1 LKGGRICNKSM
12 GGRAVAVGIISLL
25 LISIF
30 PLDIDNHLHLEEES
44 VIHSSSAASI
54 AFSNGPIESESV
66 TGLKTVTFSISGT
79 GTIDSILVE
88 IASQGGAYST
98 LTNLTGTPWLFN
110 FDSTSVA
117 NGTYTMRATGW
128 DTDVDGS
135 TLTTTGE
142 FTIDNHIPEIT
153 AFTILSPDVGSGTS
167 NTDRAWFSIA
177 ETGTLEFRYGVSD
190 DDFNRATLQNVP
202 GPGSPSTD
210 GPSSLT
216 YGWDWS
222 SGSFSEG
229 TWNPRLTV
237 YDDSGLS
244 NTSTLFIGIDRTGP
258 TMSSITVGSGS
269 AWQSSTIVEL
279 SGILDGANDGTG
291 SGVETVELKIDSG
304 TWTAITTNTH
314 SITLEEGNH
323 TLELRAT
330 DTVGNVGNTIT
341 TSVQVDTTI
350 PEMVGWTVDALT
362 TDLVG
367 QANISFA
374 AYDLLSGIDES
385 GISLQYGFDLNG
397 VGLTPDL
404 SGQWLEVPGTGLDR
418 DLALANWATKSR
430 QYLMLRATVVD
441 EAGNS
446 ETTEPRAFQVMPG
459 LDLYWNVTETDVNKL
474 VVRPG
479 NTFGNITI
487 SGEIRS
493 NKAYPGSVAVILEAA
508 PADRNAATE
517 WTVMQAQ
524 TLLAGSLG
532 TGVAY
537 LTWNYTVPNSGQ
549 YDLRVRIDP
558 SNLIDENSEINNDH
572 YMVVTGADVSSP
584 GLVPSF
590 APTMIALLCAGFV
603 VAWLQQ
609 RD

>member
-1 LKGGRICNKSM
+1 M

-30 PLDIDNHLHLEEES
+30 PLDINNDLQLEEEA

-54 AFSNGPIESESV
+54 AFSNGPVQSESV
-66 TGLKTVTFSISGT
+66 TGLKTITFSISGT

-128 DTDVDGS
+128 DTDVDDS

-142 FTIDNHIPEIT
+142 FTIDNHVPDIT
-153 AFTILSPDVGSGTS
+153 AFTVLSPNVGAGTS
-167 NTDRAWFSIA
+167 SSDRAWFSIA

-269 AWQSSTIVEL
+269 TWQSSTNVEL
-279 SGILDGANDGTG
+279 SGVLDGANDGTG

-330 DTVGNVGNTIT
+330 DKVGNVGNTIT
-341 TSVQVDTTI
+341 ATVQVDTTI

-385 GISLQYGFDLNG
+385 EISLQYGFDLNG

-479 NTFGNITI
+479 DTFGNITI

-537 LTWNYTVPNSGQ
+537 LTWNYTVPNTGQ

-590 APTMIALLCAGFV
+590 APTMFALLCAGFV

>member
-1 LKGGRICNKSM
+1 M
-12 GGRAVAVGIISLL
+12 GGRTVAVGIISLL

-30 PLDIDNHLHLEEES
+30 PLDINNDLQLEEEA

-54 AFSNGPIESESV
+54 AFSNGPVQAESV
-66 TGLKTVTFSISGT
+66 TGLKTITFSISGT

-128 DTDVDGS
+128 DTDVDDS
-135 TLTTTGE
+135 TLTTSGE
-142 FTIDNHIPEIT
+142 FTIDNHVPDIA
-153 AFTILSPDVGSGTS
+153 AFTVLSPDVGTGTS
-167 NTDRAWFSIA
+167 STDRAWYSIA

-258 TMSSITVGSGS
+258 TMSSITIGSGS
-269 AWQSSTIVEL
+269 TWQSSTGVEL

-304 TWTAITTNTH
+304 TWTTITTNTH

-323 TLELRAT
+323 SLELRAT
-330 DTVGNVGNTIT
+330 DKVGNVGNTIT
-341 TSVQVDTTI
+341 ATVQVDTTI

-385 GISLQYGFDLNG
+385 EISIQYGFDLNG

-404 SGQWLEVPGTGLDR
+404 SGQWLEVPGSGLDR

-479 NTFGNITI
+479 DTFGNITI

-537 LTWNYTVPNSGQ
+537 LTWNYTVPNTGQ

>member
-1 LKGGRICNKSM
+1 M

-30 PLDIDNHLHLEEES
+30 PLDINNHLHLEEES

-269 AWQSSTIVEL
+269 TWQSSTIVEL

>member
-1 LKGGRICNKSM
+1 M

-30 PLDIDNHLHLEEES
+30 PLDIENHLHLEEEA
-44 VIHSSSAASI
+44 VIHSSSTVSI
-54 AFSNGPIESESV
+54 AFSNGPVQAESV
-66 TGLKTVTFSISGT
+66 TGLKTITFSISGT

-128 DTDVDGS
+128 DTDVDDS

-142 FTIDNHIPEIT
+142 FTIDNHVPDIT
-153 AFTILSPDVGSGTS
+153 AFTVLSPNVGAGTS
-167 NTDRAWFSIA
+167 SSDRAWFSIA

-269 AWQSSTIVEL
+269 TWQSSTNVEL
-279 SGILDGANDGTG
+279 SGVLDGANDGTG

-330 DTVGNVGNTIT
+330 DKVGNVGNTIT
-341 TSVQVDTTI
+341 ATVQVDTTI

-385 GISLQYGFDLNG
+385 EISLQYGFDLNG

-479 NTFGNITI
+479 DTFGNITI

-537 LTWNYTVPNSGQ
+537 LTWNYTVPNTGQ

-590 APTMIALLCAGFV
+590 APTMFALLCAGFV

>member
-1 LKGGRICNKSM
+1 M

-30 PLDIDNHLHLEEES
+30 PLDINNDLQLEEEA

-54 AFSNGPIESESV
+54 AFSNGPVQAESV
-66 TGLKTVTFSISGT
+66 TGLKTITFSISGT

-128 DTDVDGS
+128 DTDVDDS
-135 TLTTTGE
+135 TLTTSGE
-142 FTIDNHIPEIT
+142 FTIDNHVPDIA
-153 AFTILSPDVGSGTS
+153 AFTVLSPDVGTGTS
-167 NTDRAWFSIA
+167 STDRAWYSIA

-258 TMSSITVGSGS
+258 TMSSITIGSGS
-269 AWQSSTIVEL
+269 TWQSSTGVEL

-304 TWTAITTNTH
+304 TWTTITTNTH

-323 TLELRAT
+323 SLELRAT
-330 DTVGNVGNTIT
+330 DKVGNVGNTIT
-341 TSVQVDTTI
+341 ATVQVDTTI

-385 GISLQYGFDLNG
+385 EISIQYGFDLNG

-404 SGQWLEVPGTGLDR
+404 SGQWLEVPGSGLDR

-479 NTFGNITI
+479 DTFGNITI

-537 LTWNYTVPNSGQ
+537 LTWNYTVPNTGQ

>member
-1 LKGGRICNKSM
+1 M
-12 GGRAVAVGIISLL
+12 GGRAVAIGIISLL
-25 LISIF
+25 LISIY
-30 PLDIDNHLHLEEES
+30 PLDIDNDLHLEEEV

-54 AFSNGPIESESV
+54 TFSNGPIQSESV

-88 IASQGGAYST
+88 IATQGGSYST

-110 FDSTSVA
+110 FDSTSVS

-128 DTDVDGS
+128 DTDVDDS

-142 FTIDNHIPEIT
+142 FTIDNHVPDIT
-153 AFTILSPDVGSGTS
+153 AFTVLSPEVGTGTS
-167 NTDRAWFSIA
+167 SADRAWFSIA

-269 AWQSSTIVEL
+269 TWQSSTDVEL

-291 SGVETVELKIDSG
+291 SGVETVELRIDSG
-304 TWTAITTNTH
+304 TWTVVTTNTH
-314 SITLEEGNH
+314 SITLGEGNH

-330 DTVGNVGNTIT
+330 DKVGNVGNTIT
-341 TSVQVDTTI
+341 ATVQVDTTI

-374 AYDLLSGIDES
+374 AYDLLSGIDETE
-385 GISLQYGFDLNG
+385 ISLEYGFDLNG

-404 SGQWLEVPGTGLDR
+404 SGQWLEVPGSGLDR

-479 NTFGNITI
+479 DTFGNITI

-537 LTWNYTVPNSGQ
+537 LTWNYTVPNTGQ

>member
-1 LKGGRICNKSM
+1 M

-30 PLDIDNHLHLEEES
+30 PLDFDNRALLEDEAF
-44 VIHSSSAASI
+44 VNSSSAASI
-54 AFSNGPIESESV
+54 TFSNGPIQSESI
-66 TGLKTVTFSISGT
+66 TGLKTITFSISGT

-88 IASQGGAYST
+88 IASQGGSYST

-117 NGTYTMRATGW
+117 NDTYTLRASGW
-128 DTDVDGS
+128 DTDVS
-135 TLTTTGE
+135 EFTVTTTGE
-142 FTIDNHIPEIT
+142 FTIDNHIPDIT
-153 AFTILSPDVGSGTS
+153 AFTVLSPDIGTGES
-167 NTDRAWFSIA
+167 STDRAWFNVA
-177 ETGTLEFRYGVSD
+177 ESGTLEFRYGVSD
-190 DDFNRATLQNVP
+190 DDFDRATLQNVP

-210 GPSSLT
+210 GPTSLA

-229 TWNPRLTV
+229 TWNPRITV

-258 TMSSITVGSGS
+258 TMSSVTVGSGS
-269 AWQSSTIVEL
+269 TWQSSNDVEL

-291 SGVETVELKIDSG
+291 SGVDIVELKIDAG
-304 TWTAITTNTH
+304 AWTTIATNTH

-330 DTVGNVGNTIT
+330 DKVGNVGNTIT
-341 TSVQVDTTI
+341 TTVRVDTTI
-350 PEMVGWTVDALT
+350 PEMVGWTVDSLT

-367 QANISFA
+367 QANISFS

-385 GISLQYGFDLNG
+385 EISLQYGFDLNG

-404 SGQWLEVPGTGLDR
+404 SGQWLEIPGSGLDR

-430 QYLMLRATVVD
+430 QYLMLRATIVD

-459 LDLYWNVTETDVNKL
+459 LDLYWNLTETDVDRL

-479 NTFGNITI
+479 ETYGNITI

-493 NKAYPGSVAVILEAA
+493 NKAYPGPVAVILEAA
-508 PADRNAATE
+508 PADRSATTQ
-517 WTVMQAQ
+517 WTVMQSQ

-537 LTWNYTVPNSGQ
+537 LTWNYTVPNTGQ
-549 YDLRVRIDP
+549 YDLRLRIDP

-572 YMVVTGADVSSP
+572 YMVVTGADISSP

-590 APTMIALLCAGFV
+590 APTMLALLCAGFV

>member
-1 LKGGRICNKSM
+1 M

-30 PLDIDNHLHLEEES
+30 PLDINNDLQLEEEA

-54 AFSNGPIESESV
+54 AFSNGPVQSESV
-66 TGLKTVTFSISGT
+66 TGLKTITFSISGT

-88 IASQGGAYST
+88 IASQGGAYTT

-128 DTDVDGS
+128 DTDVDDS

-142 FTIDNHIPEIT
+142 FTIDNHVPDIT
-153 AFTILSPDVGSGTS
+153 AFTVLSPNVGAGTS
-167 NTDRAWFSIA
+167 SSDRAWFSIA

-269 AWQSSTIVEL
+269 TWQSSTNVEL
-279 SGILDGANDGTG
+279 SGVLDGANDGTG

-304 TWTAITTNTH
+304 SWTAITTNTH

-330 DTVGNVGNTIT
+330 DKVGNVGNTIT
-341 TSVQVDTTI
+341 ATVQVDTTI

-385 GISLQYGFDLNG
+385 EISLQYGFDLNG

-479 NTFGNITI
+479 DTFGNITI

-537 LTWNYTVPNSGQ
+537 LTWNYTVPNTGQ

-590 APTMIALLCAGFV
+590 APTMFALLCAGFV

>member
-1 LKGGRICNKSM
+1 M

-30 PLDIDNHLHLEEES
+30 PLDFNDQVYLEQEP
-44 VIHSSSAASI
+44 VVQSSSAVTI
-54 AFSNGPIESESV
+54 GFSNGPVQSESV
-66 TGLKTVTFSISGT
+66 TGLKTVTLSISGT

-88 IASQGGAYST
+88 IASQGNAYST
-98 LTNLTGTPWLFN
+98 LTNLTGSPWLFN

-128 DTDVDGS
+128 DTDVDDS
-135 TLTTTGE
+135 TITTTGE
-142 FTIDNHIPEIT
+142 FTIDNHVPEVT
-153 AFTILSPDVGSGTS
+153 AFTVLSPDVGTGASS
-167 NTDRAWFSIA
+167 TDRAWFSIA

-190 DDFNRATLQNVP
+190 DDFDRAILQNVP

-210 GPSSLT
+210 GPSSLS

-229 TWNPRLTV
+229 TWNPRVTV

-258 TMSSITVGSGS
+258 TMSSITIGSGS
-269 AWQSSTIVEL
+269 TWQSSTEVEL

-291 SGVETVELKIDSG
+291 SGVDIVELKIDSG
-304 TWTAITTNTH
+304 TWVTITTNTH
-314 SITLEEGNH
+314 TITLDEGNH

-330 DTVGNVGNTIT
+330 DMVGNVGNTIT
-341 TSVQVDTTI
+341 STVQVDTTI
-350 PEMVGWTVDALT
+350 PEMVGWTVDPLT

-374 AYDLLSGIDES
+374 AFDLLSGVDES
-385 GISLQYGFDLNG
+385 EISLQYGFDLNG

-418 DLALANWATKSR
+418 DLALYNWATKSR
-430 QYLMLRATVVD
+430 QYLMLRATITD

-446 ETTEPRAFQVMPG
+446 ETTEPSAFQVMPG
-459 LDLYWNVTETDVNKL
+459 LDLYWNVTETDVDRL

-479 NTFGNITI
+479 ETYGNITI
-487 SGEIRS
+487 SGELRS
-493 NKAYPGSVAVILEAA
+493 NKMYPGSVAVSLEAA
-508 PADRNAATE
+508 PADRSATTE
-517 WTVMQAQ
+517 WTVMQIQ
-524 TLLAGSLG
+524 TLPAGSLG
-532 TGVAY
+532 TGVFHLHGIIPFQIQDNMTY
-537 LTWNYTVPNSGQ
+537 VSVLILQTLSMKTV
-549 YDLRVRIDP
+549 R
-558 SNLIDENSEINNDH
+558 
-572 YMVVTGADVSSP
+572 
-584 GLVPSF
+584 
-590 APTMIALLCAGFV
+590 
-603 VAWLQQ
+603 
-609 RD
+609 

>member
-1 LKGGRICNKSM
+1 M
-12 GGRAVAVGIISLL
+12 GGRAVAVSIISLL

-30 PLDIDNHLHLEEES
+30 PLDFNNRVLLEDEAF
-44 VIHSSSAASI
+44 VHSSSAASI
-54 AFSNGPIESESV
+54 TFSNGPIQSESV

-88 IASQGGAYST
+88 IASQGGTYST

-117 NGTYTMRATGW
+117 NGTYTMRASGW
-128 DTDVDGS
+128 DTDVS
-135 TLTTTGE
+135 EFTVTTTGE
-142 FTIDNHIPEIT
+142 FTIDNHVPDIT
-153 AFTILSPDVGSGTS
+153 AFTVLSPDVGTGASS
-167 NTDRAWFSIA
+167 TDRAWFNVA
-177 ETGTLEFRYGVSD
+177 ESGTLEFRYGVSD
-190 DDFNRATLQNVP
+190 DDFDRATLQNVP
-202 GPGSPSTD
+202 GPGSPFTD
-210 GPSSLT
+210 GPSSLA

-229 TWNPRLTV
+229 TWNPRITV
-237 YDDSGLS
+237 YDGSGLS

-269 AWQSSTIVEL
+269 TWQSSTNVEL

-291 SGVETVELKIDSG
+291 SGVDLVELKIDAE
-304 TWTAITTNTH
+304 TWATITTNTH

-330 DTVGNVGNTIT
+330 DRVGNVGNTIT
-341 TSVQVDTTI
+341 ATVRVDTTI
-350 PEMVGWTVDALT
+350 PEMVGWTVDPLT

-367 QANISFA
+367 QANISFS

-385 GISLQYGFDLNG
+385 EISLQYGFDLNG

-404 SGQWLEVPGTGLDR
+404 SGQWLEIPGSGLDR

-430 QYLMLRATVVD
+430 QYLMLRATIVD

-459 LDLYWNVTETDVNKL
+459 LDLYWNLTETDVDRL

-479 NTFGNITI
+479 ETFGNITI

-493 NKAYPGSVAVILEAA
+493 NKAYPGPVAVILEAA
-508 PADRNAATE
+508 PADRSATTQ
-517 WTVMQAQ
+517 WTVMQSQ

-537 LTWNYTVPNSGQ
+537 LTWNYTVPNTGQ
-549 YDLRVRIDP
+549 YDLRLRIDP

-572 YMVVTGADVSSP
+572 YMVVTGADISSP

-590 APTMIALLCAGFV
+590 APTMFALICAGFV

>member
-1 LKGGRICNKSM
+1 M

-30 PLDIDNHLHLEEES
+30 PLDFNDQVNLEEEP
-44 VIHSSSAASI
+44 VVQSSSAVTI
-54 AFSNGPIESESV
+54 GFSNGPAQSESV
-66 TGLKTVTFSISGT
+66 TGLKTVTLSISGT

-88 IASQGGAYST
+88 IASQGNAYST
-98 LTNLTGTPWLFN
+98 LTNLTGSPWLFN
-110 FDSTSVA
+110 FDSTSVV

-128 DTDVDGS
+128 DTDVDDS
-135 TLTTTGE
+135 TITTTGE
-142 FTIDNHIPEIT
+142 FTIDNHVPEVT
-153 AFTILSPDVGSGTS
+153 AFTVLSPVVGTGAS

-190 DDFNRATLQNVP
+190 DDFDRAILQNVP

-210 GPSSLT
+210 GPSSLS

-229 TWNPRLTV
+229 TWNPRVTV

-258 TMSSITVGSGS
+258 TMSSITTGSGS
-269 AWQSSTIVEL
+269 TWQSSTEVEL

-291 SGVETVELKIDSG
+291 SGVDIVELKIDSG
-304 TWTAITTNTH
+304 TWVTITTNTH
-314 SITLEEGNH
+314 TITLDEGNH

-330 DTVGNVGNTIT
+330 DMVGNVGNTIT
-341 TSVQVDTTI
+341 STVQVDTTI
-350 PEMVGWTVDALT
+350 PEMVGWTVDPLT

-374 AYDLLSGIDES
+374 AFDLLSGVDES
-385 GISLQYGFDLNG
+385 EISLEYGFDLNG

-418 DLALANWATKSR
+418 DLALYNWATKSR
-430 QYLMLRATVVD
+430 QYLMLRATIVD

-446 ETTEPRAFQVMPG
+446 ETTEPSAFQVMPG
-459 LDLYWNVTETDVNKL
+459 LDLYWNVTETDVDRL

-479 NTFGNITI
+479 DAYGNITI
-487 SGEIRS
+487 SGELRS
-493 NKAYPGSVAVILEAA
+493 NKMYPGSVAVSLEAA
-508 PADRNAATE
+508 PADRSATTE
-517 WTVMQAQ
+517 WTVMQIQ
-524 TLLAGSLG
+524 TLPAGSLG
-532 TGVAY
+532 TGVVS

-572 YMVVTGADVSSP
+572 YMVVTGADISSP

-590 APTMIALLCAGFV
+590 APTMFAILCAGFF

>member
-1 LKGGRICNKSM
+1 M

-30 PLDIDNHLHLEEES
+30 PLDINNDLQLEEEA

-54 AFSNGPIESESV
+54 AFSNGPVQSESV
-66 TGLKTVTFSISGT
+66 TGLKTITFSISGT

-88 IASQGGAYST
+88 IASQGGAYTT

-128 DTDVDGS
+128 DTDVDDS

-142 FTIDNHIPEIT
+142 FTIDNHVPDIA
-153 AFTILSPDVGSGTS
+153 AFTVLSPNVGAGTS
-167 NTDRAWFSIA
+167 SSDRAWFSIA

-269 AWQSSTIVEL
+269 TWQSSTNVEL
-279 SGILDGANDGTG
+279 SGVLDGANDGTG

-304 TWTAITTNTH
+304 SWAAITTNTH

-330 DTVGNVGNTIT
+330 DKVGNVGNTIT
-341 TSVQVDTTI
+341 ATVQVDTTI

-385 GISLQYGFDLNG
+385 EISLQYGFDLNG

-479 NTFGNITI
+479 DTFGNITI

-537 LTWNYTVPNSGQ
+537 LTWNYTVPNTGQ

-590 APTMIALLCAGFV
+590 APTMFALLCAGFV